1 MDYIMKTLKESILAD
16 MDNIINKGDN
26 DIYNIP
32 SITDFE
38 QDLYY
43 KRNYFVQWWIP
54 YVMQKYRS
62 KYPELIKP
70 GFDGI
75 GFYIDTKW
83 KELKLYLINNINN
96 KKSLK
101 IPLFAWDDTPINGKI
116 NNIKKEVIEMIT
128 KLAKNPKYLDRFFE
142 QEYEDFEAKKLLRIK
157 YINGD
162 DLNNLNDEDSKKL
175 NPLHDRN
182 LKNLLK

>member
-1 MDYIMKTLKESILAD
+1 MKTLKESLLAD
-16 MDNIINKGDN
+16 IDDTINKGEN

-32 SITDFE
+32 SLADFQ
-38 QDLYY
+38 QDPYHR
-43 KRNYFVQWWIP
+43 RNYFVSWWIP
-54 YVMQKYRS
+54 HLMQKYRS
-62 KYPELIKP
+62 KYPELLKP

-75 GFYIDTKW
+75 GFYIDKEW
-83 KELKLYLINNINN
+83 KELKVYLINNINQN
-96 KKSLK
+96 KALRISL
-101 IPLFAWDDTPINGKI
+101 FSWTDTPINGTI
-116 NNIKKEVIEMIT
+116 NNVKKEVIEMIT

-157 YINGD
+157 YRNGD
-162 DLNNLNDEDSKKL
+162 DLKNLNDEDFKKL

>member
-1 MDYIMKTLKESILAD
+1 MKTLKESLLAD
-16 MDNIINKGDN
+16 IDDTINKGEN

-32 SITDFE
+32 SIDDFQ
-38 QDLYY
+38 QDPYHG
-43 KRNYFVQWWIP
+43 RNYFVHWLIP
-54 YVMQKYRS
+54 HIMQKYRS
-62 KYPELIKP
+62 KYPELLKP

-75 GFYIDTKW
+75 EFYIDKEW

-96 KKSLK
+96 SKSLK
-101 IPLFAWDDTPINGKI
+101 ISLFAWTDTPINGNI
-116 NNIKKEVIEMIT
+116 NTNKKEVIEMIT

-142 QEYEDFEAKKLLRIK
+142 QEYEDFEAKKFLRLK
-157 YINGD
+157 FRHGD
-162 DLNNLNDEDSKKL
+162 DLKNLSDTEFKKL